1 MEEKLAKIISVLC
14 HPLLIPSY
22 AMLMLINMK
31 NHFILVLPIENR
43 YLALLIVF
51 LTSFVLP
58 ALFMLILLKMGTIK
72 SLQME
77 TKQERVLPLFL
88 TAAFFYGTYFL
99 LKQGPHY
106 ALFNIFML
114 GATLL
119 VIISLLVNYL
129 TKISIHM
136 VAQGGLIGAFIGFSI
151 SYNQNHIP
159 LICLIAIV
167 AGLTGFARL
176 KLKAHSE
183 AQIYSGFG
191 LGVLVMLSL
200 FLFV

>member
-1 MEEKLAKIISVLC
+1 MEEKIAKIISVLF
-14 HPLLIPSY
+14 HPLLIPTY
-22 AMLMLINMK
+22 AMLILINTK
-31 NHFILVLPIENR
+31 NHFILVLPLENR

-51 LTSFVLP
+51 LTSFLLP
-58 ALFMLILLKMGTIK
+58 SLFMFILLKIGNIK

-77 TKQERVLPLFL
+77 TQQERVLPLFL
-88 TAAFFYGTYFL
+88 TAAFFYGTYYL
-99 LKQGPHY
+99 LKQGPHF

-136 VAQGGLIGAFIGFSI
+136 VAFGGLLGAFTGFAI
-151 SYNQNHIP
+151 SYNQNYLL
-159 LICLIAIV
+159 LICLIILL
-167 AGLTGFARL
+167 AGITGFARL
-176 KLKAHSE
+176 KLKAHNE
-183 AQIYSGFG
+183 AQLYSGFG

>member
-1 MEEKLAKIISVLC
+1 MEEKIAKIISVLF
-14 HPLLIPSY
+14 HPLLIPTY
-22 AMLMLINMK
+22 AMLILINTK
-31 NHFILVLPIENR
+31 NHFILVLPLENR

-51 LTSFVLP
+51 LTSFLLP
-58 ALFMLILLKMGTIK
+58 ALLMLILLKTGTIK

-88 TAAFFYGTYFL
+88 TAAFFYGTYYL
-99 LKQGPHY
+99 LKQGPHF

-114 GATLL
+114 GATLI
-119 VIISLLVNYL
+119 VIISLLINYL

-136 VAQGGLIGAFIGFSI
+136 VALGGLLGAFTGFAI
-151 SYNQNHIP
+151 SYNQSYLL
-159 LICLIAIV
+159 LIYIIILV

-183 AQIYSGFG
+183 AQLYSGFG
-191 LGVLVMLSL
+191 LGILVMLSL

>member
-1 MEEKLAKIISVLC
+1 MEEKIAKIISVIF
-14 HPLLIPSY
+14 HPLLIPTY
-22 AMLMLINMK
+22 AMLILINTK
-31 NHFILVLPIENR
+31 NHFILVLPLENR

-51 LTSFVLP
+51 LTSFLLP
-58 ALFMLILLKMGTIK
+58 ALFMLILLKLGTIK

-88 TAAFFYGTYFL
+88 TAAFFYGTYYL
-99 LKQGPHY
+99 LKQGPHF

-114 GATLL
+114 GATLI
-119 VIISLLVNYL
+119 VIVSLLINYL
-129 TKISIHM
+129 SKISIHM
-136 VAQGGLIGAFIGFSI
+136 VALGGLLGAFTGFAI
-151 SYNQNHIP
+151 SYNQSYLL
-159 LICLIAIV
+159 LICLIILV

-183 AQIYSGFG
+183 AQLYSGFG

-200 FLFV
+200 FLIV

>member
-1 MEEKLAKIISVLC
+1 
-14 HPLLIPSY
+14 
-22 AMLMLINMK
+22 
-31 NHFILVLPIENR
+31 
-43 YLALLIVF
+43 
-51 LTSFVLP
+51 
-58 ALFMLILLKMGTIK
+58 MLILLKMGTIK

-151 SYNQNHIP
+151 SYNQNHIL
-159 LICLIAIV
+159 LICLIAII

-183 AQIYSGFG
+183 TQIYSGFG